1 MNDRGERFNS
11 PNERHPGSEP
21 PAGANR
27 TNKTFSI
34 MTHATISSPRVYVG
48 TYGKYNA
55 GSLAGAWLDLSKFK
69 DFDAFMNECRR
80 VHKDERDPEFMIQ
93 DVECWP
99 DGFSAPECISR
110 EEFDDVMTAWRESAE
125 EAERPETP
133 GERLE
138 LVEYSEKAVAVIG
151 DTKDHKEQ
159 LKAMGG
165 RFNAR
170 LTCGPGWVFSR
181 RKEAELREF
190 IAGTAKAGELPGRT
204 TRTNEANDPGAKY
217 REGLEKFNR
226 ATGYEWKCRQGAID
240 LGGYFYLL
248 PDKAS
253 IQGSF
258 WFHDE
263 GPNYDYYLEVTAN
276 EETKRDY
283 FIKKNLHQFDV
294 DEAREDLDRY
304 GVYEYEQDGQKVIDI
319 ARYGTMPEARPATD
333 AEKAAILGALAWCRE
348 KFEKRLD
355 AYLKRWGT
363 SKLRFG
369 TYWADR

>member
-1 MNDRGERFNS
+1 
-11 PNERHPGSEP
+11 
-21 PAGANR
+21 
-27 TNKTFSI
+27 

-69 DFDAFMNECRR
+69 NFDAFMNECRR

-110 EEFDDVMTAWRESAE
+110 KEFDDVMTAWRESAE

-151 DTKDHKEQ
+151 DTKDYREQ

-190 IAGTAKAGELPGRT
+190 IAGTAKAGERPGRT
-204 TRTNEANDPGAKY
+204 TPANEAKDPGAKY

-226 ATGYEWKCRQGAID
+226 ATGYEWKCRQGAAD

-263 GPNYDYYLEVTAN
+263 GPMYDYYLKVTAD
-276 EETKRDY
+276 EESRRKY
-283 FIKKNLHQFDV
+283 FLAKNLDQFDV
-294 DEAREDLDRY
+294 EEAEKALDEF
-304 GVYEYEQDGQKVIDI
+304 GVYEYEQNGQKVINI

-355 AYLKRWGT
+355 TYLKRWGT

>member
-1 MNDRGERFNS
+1 MIN
-11 PNERHPGSEP
+11 
-21 PAGANR
+21 
-27 TNKTFSI
+27 
-34 MTHATISSPRVYVG
+34 ATINGPRVYVG

-55 GSLAGAWLDLSKFK
+55 GSLAGAWLDLSKFSN
-69 DFDAFMNECRR
+69 FDAFMKKCKE
-80 VHKDERDPEFMIQ
+80 VHRDERDPEFMIQ

-99 DGFSAPECISR
+99 DGFSAPESISR
-110 EEFDDVMTAWRESAE
+110 AEFNDVITAWKESKE

-138 LVEYSEKAVAVIG
+138 LVGYSEKAVAVIG
-151 DTKDHKEQ
+151 DTKDYREQ

-170 LTCGPGWVFSR
+170 LTCGPGWVFTR

-190 IAGTAKAGELPGRT
+190 IAGTAKAGERPGRMT
-204 TRTNEANDPGAKY
+204 PANEANDPGAKY

-226 ATGYEWKCRQGAID
+226 ATGYEWKCRQGAVD

-258 WFHDE
+258 WFHGE
-263 GPNYDYYLEVTAN
+263 GPNYDYYLEVTKD
-276 EETKRDY
+276 EESRRAY
-283 FIKKNLHQFDV
+283 FLAENLDQFDV
-294 DEAREDLDRY
+294 EEAEKALDEF
-304 GVYEYEQDGQKVIDI
+304 GVYEYEQDGQKVINI
-319 ARYGTMPEARPATD
+319 ARSQWVDGLRPATES
-333 AEKAAILGALAWCRE
+333 EKSEILRALKWCRE

>member
-1 MNDRGERFNS
+1 
-11 PNERHPGSEP
+11 
-21 PAGANR
+21 
-27 TNKTFSI
+27 
-34 MTHATISSPRVYVG
+34 MTHATICSPRVYVG

-55 GSLAGAWLDLSKFK
+55 GSIAGAWLELSQF
-69 DFDAFMNECRR
+69 DNFDAFMKKCKEL
-80 VHKDERDPEFMIQ
+80 HKDEHDPEFMIQ

-138 LVEYSEKAVAVIG
+138 LVGYSEKAVAVIG
-151 DTKDHKEQ
+151 DTKDYKEQ

-165 RFNAR
+165 KFNSR

-190 IAGTAKAGELPGRT
+190 IAGTVRADERPGRT
-204 TRTNEANDPGAKY
+204 RRANEANDPGAKY

-226 ATGYEWKCRQGAID
+226 ATGYEWKCRQGAVA
-240 LGGYFYLL
+240 LGGCFYLL
-248 PDKAS
+248 PDKPD

-263 GPNYDYYLEVTAN
+263 GPMYDYYLKVTAN
-276 EETKRDY
+276 EETRRKY
-283 FIKKNLHQFDV
+283 FISKNLGRFDV
-294 DEAREDLDRY
+294 EEAREDLDKY
-304 GVYEYEQDGQKVIDI
+304 GVYEYEQDGQKVINI
-319 ARYGTMPEARPATD
+319 ARSQWVDRLRPATD
-333 AEKAAILGALAWCRE
+333 AEKAAILEALAWCRD
-348 KFEKRLD
+348 KFEKRLK

-363 SKLRFG
+363 SKLRFR

>member
-1 MNDRGERFNS
+1 M
-11 PNERHPGSEP
+11 
-21 PAGANR
+21 
-27 TNKTFSI
+27 TN
-34 MTHATISSPRVYVG
+34 ATNNGPRVYVG

-55 GSLAGAWLDLSKFK
+55 GSLAGAWLELSQFEN
-69 DFDAFMNECRR
+69 FDAFMKKCKE

-110 EEFDDVMTAWRESAE
+110 EEFDDVMTAWRESVKE
-125 EAERPETP
+125 TERPETP

-138 LVEYSEKAVAVIG
+138 LVGYSEKAVAVIG
-151 DTKDHKEQ
+151 GTKDFKEQ

-165 RFNAR
+165 RFNPR

-190 IAGTAKAGELPGRT
+190 IAGTAKAGERPGRT
-204 TRTNEANDPGAKY
+204 TPANEANEANDPGAKY

-263 GPNYDYYLEVTAN
+263 GPNYDYYLEVTKD
-276 EETKRDY
+276 EESRRKY
-283 FIKKNLHQFDV
+283 FLAKNLDQFDV
-294 DEAREDLDRY
+294 EEAEKALDEF
-304 GVYEYEQDGQKVIDI
+304 GVYEYEQDGQKVINI
-319 ARYGTMPEARPATD
+319 ARSQWVDGLRPAAD
-333 AEKAAILGALAWCRE
+333 AEKAAILEALAWCRD
-348 KFEKRLD
+348 KFEKRLN

>member
-1 MNDRGERFNS
+1 
-11 PNERHPGSEP
+11 
-21 PAGANR
+21 
-27 TNKTFSI
+27 

-55 GSLAGAWLDLSKFK
+55 GSLAGAWLELSQF
-69 DFDAFMNECRR
+69 DNFDAFMKKCKE

-110 EEFDDVMTAWRESAE
+110 EEFDDVMTAYRESI
-125 EAERPETP
+125 EADERPETQ

-151 DTKDHKEQ
+151 DTKDFKEQ

-181 RKEAELREF
+181 RKEAELRQF
-190 IAGTAKAGELPGRT
+190 IAGTAKKGERPGRT
-204 TRTNEANDPGAKY
+204 GRTNGANEANDPGAKY

-263 GPNYDYYLEVTAN
+263 GPNYDYYLEVTKD
-276 EETKRDY
+276 EERKRAY
-283 FIKKNLHQFDV
+283 FLAKNLNRFDI

-304 GVYEYEQDGQKVIDI
+304 GVYEYDQDGQTVINI
-319 ARYGTMPEARPATD
+319 ARSQWVDRLRPATD
-333 AEKAAILGALAWCRE
+333 AEKAAILEALAWCRD
-348 KFEKRLD
+348 KFEKRLN

>member
-1 MNDRGERFNS
+1 M
-11 PNERHPGSEP
+11 
-21 PAGANR
+21 
-27 TNKTFSI
+27 TN
-34 MTHATISSPRVYVG
+34 ATNNGPRVYVG

-55 GSLAGAWLDLSKFK
+55 GSLAGAWLELSQF
-69 DFDAFMNECRR
+69 DSFDAFTKRCKEL
-80 VHKDERDPEFMIQ
+80 HKDERDPEFMIQ

-110 EEFDDVMTAWRESAE
+110 KEFDDVMTAWRESIE
-125 EAERPETP
+125 ETERPETP

-138 LVEYSEKAVAVIG
+138 LVGYSEKAVAVIG
-151 DTKDHKEQ
+151 DTKDFKEQ

-165 RFNAR
+165 RFNPR

-190 IAGTAKAGELPGRT
+190 IAGTAKAGERPGRT
-204 TRTNEANDPGAKY
+204 TPESKANDPGRKY
-217 REGLEKFNR
+217 REGLEKFNK
-226 ATGYEWKCRQGAID
+226 ATGYEWKCRQGAVD

-248 PDKAS
+248 PDRPS

-263 GPNYDYYLEVTAN
+263 GPMYDYYLKVTAD
-276 EETKRDY
+276 EESKRKY
-283 FIKKNLHQFDV
+283 FLAENLDQFDAE
-294 DEAREDLDRY
+294 EAEKDLNEF
-304 GVYEYEQDGQKVIDI
+304 GVYEYEQNGQKVINI
-319 ARYGTMPEARPATD
+319 ARTQWVDGLRPATES
-333 AEKAAILGALAWCRE
+333 EKSEILRALKWCRAN
-348 KFEKRLD
+348 FSKRLD

-363 SKLRFG
+363 GKLRFG